1 MDDREILIRSTVLME
16 GFATKLDSIEKKV
29 DRMSEDNVRKLE
41 QEVAIQKE
49 KLTRMEKIVYGTVAA
64 IIANLIGIVFIWIT
78 RKN

>member
-1 MDDREILIRSTVLME
+1 ME